1 MRRRAILAASVAALV
16 ATLLAACGIDAIGSF
31 VEEPLPDRGI
41 DDDGSAPAMPTDGEA
56 SDGGTADA
64 GIDVEAGPRCDAS
77 LVVDD
82 PLSAIDASTW
92 ILIADTS
99 NVGWPQ
105 VETTAEGPAVALVTP
120 SSGGNLGAI
129 YLAQPLAIR
138 AFDVKV
144 RSLVTC
150 PDAGGCSDG
159 LAIVWLATDGGAP
172 ALQTYTSTPTFGIPA
187 AVAGAG
193 VAFDLQTDLGPN
205 DPASPSVSLLAIDG
219 VGAPGGYDW
228 HTKSAPAPTFVG
240 NRDLTLSLRKGQLTA
255 RVGGATAIAGPVDAG
270 FTGYF
275 GFAASTGG
283 AIGHFVLRNFSATF
297 YECDD
302 P

>member
-1 MRRRAILAASVAALV
+1 MQGRAILAATVAA
-16 ATLLAACGIDAIGSF
+16 LLAACGIDAIGAF
-31 VEEPLPDRGI
+31 IEETPPERRNEEDASTPAIDAEPPDG
-41 DDDGSAPAMPTDGEA
+41 A
-56 SDGGTADA
+56 SEDA

-77 LVVDD
+77 FVVED

-99 NVGWPQ
+99 NAGWPQ

-120 SSGGNLGAI
+120 ASGGNLGAI
-129 YLAQPLAIR
+129 YLAKPLPIR

-144 RSLVTC
+144 RSLATC

-159 LAIVWLATDGGAP
+159 LAMVMLATDGGAA

-187 AVAGAG
+187 SVPGIA
-193 VAFDLQTDLGPN
+193 VAFDLQTDVGPN
-205 DPASPSVSLLAIDG
+205 DPTSPSVSLLAIDG
-219 VGAPGGYDW
+219 SAPGQYDW

-240 NRDLTLSLRKGQLTA
+240 NRDLTLSLRKGQITA
-255 RVGGATAIAGPVDAG
+255 TVGGQPAIAGPVDAG

-283 AIGHFVLRNFSATF
+283 AIGHFVLRNFSGTF